1 MRSWTSSTRR
11 RRQVVA
17 LFACAATALVVAGCG
32 EKDFAN
38 DPRPPSP
45 IDLTAL
51 ISDKAVIISP
61 QPSGA
66 GPVTI
71 TISNQSKD
79 PAKLTLEKSNG
90 EKISSPEILPDGG
103 TGKLSADLAQGEYT
117 ASTGDEGTAKTA
129 KIKVGPERESA
140 QNQLLL
146 P

>member
-1 MRSWTSSTRR
+1 M
-11 RRQVVA
+11 A
-17 LFACAATALVVAGCG
+17 IFACAVTVIVVAGCG

-45 IDLTAL
+45 IELTAL
-51 ISDKAVIISP
+51 INDKKVIVSP

-79 PAKLTLEKSNG
+79 PAKLTLEESNG
-90 EKISSPEILPDGG
+90 EQFSSAEILPDGG
-103 TGKLSADLAQGEYT
+103 VGTMRADLKEGEYT
-117 ASTGDEGTAKTA
+117 ASTGDQGTAQSTS
-129 KIKVGPERESA
+129 IKVGPERESA